1 MLKFIQ
7 EFMEVVFFGVA
18 LKLLLD
24 ANTAW
29 SGKTKDHTRVRAQ
42 EVRNSWSDRW
52 SMLKF
57 LHEFQKAC
65 FLGVD
70 MESSRDAGGV
80 SSGQT
85 RVPTQ

>member
-1 MLKFIQ
+1 VLKFIQ

-42 EVRNSWSDRW
+42 EVRNS
-52 SMLKF
+52 
-57 LHEFQKAC
+57 
-65 FLGVD
+65 
-70 MESSRDAGGV
+70 
-80 SSGQT
+80 
-85 RVPTQ
+85 